1 MSNVQTDKK
10 MTGAVAVVGGGISG
24 MQSALDLA
32 ESGFKVY
39 LLDEKPAIGGTMARL
54 DKTFPTNDCAMCI
67 MSPKL
72 VDTGRHKN
80 IEIITGA
87 KVKEVTGEPG
97 NFKVKVAQKARYV
110 DIKKCTSCGDCA
122 TACPVELP
130 NEFNGDIDTRKATYK
145 LYAQATPNAF
155 AIDKRGIA
163 PCKATC
169 PAGINV
175 QGYVQLIKSGKFID
189 AWKMI
194 YQEMPFP
201 AICGRICAH
210 PCQTACNRAKV
221 DEAIQIATLKRLA
234 ADTAYQQDI
243 EQLPLPEKE
252 AERDEKVAVIGS
264 GPAGLSAAHFLA
276 LKGYK
281 VTIFEALPV
290 TGGMMRIGIP
300 EYRLPKKWVDLE
312 IELVKRLGV
321 EIKVNTAL
329 GKDITIDGLLKDGY
343 KAIFLGV
350 GCQKGTSMR
359 TPGEDMEGVISAV
372 DMLRKIGLGEKVEV
386 GKKVL
391 VVGGGN
397 VAMDAARSARRAGA
411 EVDVLYRRTRGEMP
425 AAPEEVEE
433 AIEEGVQFHFKTLIK
448 EIKGAKGRISGVSS
462 IEVVRMEKDEKGKA
476 VPVYGD
482 TITEWTNVDTIISAI
497 GQAADLSFVGDKP
510 LANEWGSRIV
520 ADPDTLA
527 TNVPGIFT
535 GGDVFTGPALLIDA
549 VGAGKRAA
557 ESMHRYIQGDDM
569 KAGREFAIS
578 KEKISPIPRK
588 AESYPAIPKVK
599 QGHSPADRRATNTEE
614 VCLGYTPEQAQAEA
628 ERCLNCAICSECM
641 QCVDACLP
649 KAIEHGMQ
657 DQEFEI
663 EVGAMVMNPGF
674 KPYDPQ
680 DLQLY
685 GYGKLPGVVTSIQ
698 FERILSASGPYA
710 GHMVRP
716 SDHKE
721 PTRIAWIQC
730 VGSRNER
737 IGKGYCSS
745 VCCMYAIKQAII
757 AKEHSHA
764 PMEAKLFYMD
774 MRTPGK
780 DFERYQNRAKDEHGI
795 KFVRSRIYS
804 VDPARDGSDDV
815 FIRYADED
823 GTIYEETFDMVV
835 LSIGLSAPEG
845 AKELGE
851 AAGIQL
857 DKYGFC
863 RTGEYT
869 PGCSSRPGIFVS
881 GAFGEPKDI
890 PETAVDASA
899 AAAMVSR
906 LLAPARG
913 TMTTVH
919 EFPPEKDVSNKLPRV
934 GVFVCNCG
942 INIGSVVKVPEVAAF
957 AKALPGVVH
966 TEEFLFSCSQDNI
979 IRIQERIG
987 EHDLNR
993 VVVASCTPRTHAPLF
1008 QGSMKEAGL
1017 NSYLYEHANIR
1028 EQSSWVHRESSEE
1041 ATEKAKDLVKM
1052 AVAKVR
1058 LLKPVQT
1065 AFIDVNQRTLVVGG
1079 GVAGMTN
1086 ALSLAEQGY
1095 AVTLVEKTG
1104 SLGGRAT
1111 ELRYSL
1117 KGEDIP
1123 AFVAKLKADVEKN
1136 QLVEILL
1143 NAEVEEVAGYLGNY
1157 RTTVTNDNGTKVTV
1171 EHGAVII
1178 ATGADAM
1185 EPTEYLYG
1193 SHEAVIT
1200 QTGLEQKLADQGL
1213 GKAKTVVMINCVGS
1227 REPEKP
1233 YCSRVCCTHAI
1244 KNALK
1249 VKELDPGANVV
1260 ILYRDI
1266 RTYGFKEEY
1275 YTEARRKGVIFI
1287 RYSADEKPIVVA
1299 NGSKVTVTV
1308 TDHVLQQPLK
1318 IDADILAL
1326 ANGIQP
1332 RPDTEKLSQLFKVP
1346 LNADGFFLE
1355 AHMKLRPVDFAADGL
1370 YLCGLAHGPKN
1381 LSETIAQANAA
1392 SVRAVTLLSKG
1403 RLESLGITAELD
1415 EDLCKGCGICVSA
1428 CAYGA
1433 RVYDERRGKVMVRE
1447 VLCQGCGACVAACPS
1462 GATQQKGFEKEQLI
1476 AMMDAALG

>member
-1 MSNVQTDKK
+1 MSNVQTDNK
-10 MTGAVAVVGGGISG
+10 MTGAVMVVGGGISG

-87 KVKEVTGEPG
+87 KVKEVSGEPG
-97 NFKVKVAQKARYV
+97 NFKVKVKQKARYV
-110 DIKKCTSCGDCA
+110 DIAKCTGCGDCA
-122 TACPVELP
+122 RVCPVELP

-155 AIDKRGIA
+155 AIDKRGVA

-194 YQEMPFP
+194 YEEMPFP

-221 DEAIQIATLKRLA
+221 DTPIQIATLKRLA

-243 EQLPLPEKE
+243 DQLPLPQKE
-252 AERDEKVAVIGS
+252 TERDEKVAVIGS

-281 VTIFEALPV
+281 VTVFEALPV
-290 TGGMMRIGIP
+290 TGGMMRVGIP

-312 IELVKRLGV
+312 IDLIKRLGV

-329 GKDITIDGLLKDGY
+329 GKEITIDGLLQDGF

-359 TPGEDMEGVISAV
+359 TTGEDLEGVVSAV

-386 GKKVL
+386 GRKVL

-397 VAMDAARSARRAGA
+397 VAMDAARSARRQGA
-411 EVDVLYRRTRGEMP
+411 EVHVLYRRTRGEMP
-425 AAPEEVEE
+425 AAQEEVEE

-448 EIKGAKGRISGVSS
+448 EIKGVSGKIAGVSS
-462 IEVVRMEKDEKGKA
+462 IEVLRMEKDEKGRA
-476 VPVYGD
+476 VAVYGE
-482 TITEWTNVDTIISAI
+482 TVTEWKDVDRIISAI
-497 GQAADLSFVGDKP
+497 GQAADLSFAGDKP

-520 ADPDTLA
+520 ADPETMA

-557 ESMHRYIQGDDM
+557 ESIHRYIQGEDM
-569 KAGREFAIS
+569 KAGREF
-578 KEKISPIPRK
+578 KVPEEKISPIPRK
-588 AESYPAIPKVK
+588 AESYSRQERVEQSHAPAE
-599 QGHSPADRRATNTEE
+599 RRAANTEE
-614 VCLGYTPEQAQAEA
+614 VCLGFTPEQAQAEA
-628 ERCLNCAICSECM
+628 ERCLNCAVCSECM

-649 KAIEHGMQ
+649 KAIDHGME
-657 DQEFEI
+657 DRELEI

-674 KPYDPQ
+674 KPYDPE
-680 DLQLY
+680 DLNLY
-685 GYGKLPGVVTSIQ
+685 GYGKFPNVVTSIQ
-698 FERILSASGPYA
+698 FERILSASGPFA

-757 AKEHSHA
+757 AKEHSHD
-764 PMEAKLFYMD
+764 PLEATLFYMD

-780 DFERYQNRAKDEHGI
+780 DFERYQNRAKEEHGVQFI
-795 KFVRSRIYS
+795 RSRIYGI
-804 VDPARDGSDDV
+804 DPAQDGSDDV

-823 GTIYEETFDMVV
+823 GAIHKETYDMVV

-845 AKELGE
+845 AKELGQ
-851 AAGIQL
+851 AAGIEL
-857 DKYGFC
+857 DKFGFC
-863 RTGEYT
+863 RSAEFS

-899 AAAMVSR
+899 AAAMASR
-906 LLAPARG
+906 LLAPVRG
-913 TMTTVH
+913 TMAAVQ
-919 EFPPEKDVSNKLPRV
+919 EFPPEKDVSNQLPRV

-942 INIGSVVKVPEVAAF
+942 INIGSVVRVPEVAEF
-957 AKALPGVVH
+957 AKNLPGVVH

-979 IRIQERIG
+979 IRIKDRIS
-987 EHDLNR
+987 EHNLNR

-1008 QGSMKEAGL
+1008 QSSMKDAGL
-1017 NSYLYEHANIR
+1017 NPYLYEHANIR
-1028 EQSSWVHRESSEE
+1028 EQSSWVHREAPED
-1041 ATEKAKDLVKM
+1041 ATEKAKDLVRM

-1065 AFIDVNQRTLVVGG
+1065 SFIDVNQRALVVGG

-1086 ALSLAEQGY
+1086 ALSLAEQGF
-1095 AVTLVEKTG
+1095 AVTLVEKSG
-1104 SLGGRAT
+1104 ELGGRAT

-1117 KGEDIP
+1117 RGEDIP
-1123 AFVAKLKADVEKN
+1123 AFVAKLKVDVEAN
-1136 QLVEILL
+1136 QLVDIEL
-1143 NAEVEEVAGYLGNY
+1143 NAEVHDVAGYLGNY
-1157 RTTVTNDNGTKVTV
+1157 ISTLAKEDGTKVEV
-1171 EHGAVII
+1171 NHGAVII
-1178 ATGADAM
+1178 ATGADEIVPDA
-1185 EPTEYLYG
+1185 YLYG
-1193 SHEAVIT
+1193 KSPAVMT
-1200 QTGLEQKLADQGL
+1200 QTKLEQKLADTGL
-1213 GKAKTVVMINCVGS
+1213 GDTKTVVMINCVGS
-1227 REPEKP
+1227 REPERP

-1249 VKELDPGANVV
+1249 VKEMNPDTNVV

-1287 RYSADEKPIVVA
+1287 RYSVDDKPQVAA
-1299 NGSKVTVTV
+1299 NGNKVTVTV
-1308 TDHVLQQPLK
+1308 TDHVLKQPIK

-1326 ANGIQP
+1326 GNGIRP
-1332 RPDTEKLSQLFKVP
+1332 RPDTERLSQLFKVP

-1370 YLCGLAHGPKN
+1370 YLCGLAHGPKTI
-1381 LSETIAQANAA
+1381 SETIAQANAA

-1403 RLESLGITAELD
+1403 RLESLGITAEVD
-1415 EDLCKGCGICVSA
+1415 FELCKGCGICVSA

-1433 RVYDERRGKVMVRE
+1433 RVLDERRDVVLVRE

-1462 GATQQKGFEKEQLI
+1462 GATQQKGFEKEQLL

>member
-10 MTGAVAVVGGGISG
+10 MTGAVMVVGGGISG

-72 VDTGRHKN
+72 VDTGRHNN

-87 KVKEVTGEPG
+87 KVTDISGEPG
-97 NFKVKVAQKARYV
+97 NFKVKVHQKARYI
-110 DIKKCTSCGDCA
+110 DISKCTGCGDCA
-122 TACPVELP
+122 RVCPVELP
-130 NEFNGDIDTRKATYK
+130 NEFNGEFDQRKATYK

-155 AIDKRGIA
+155 AIDKRGVA
-163 PCKATC
+163 PCRAAC

-194 YQEMPFP
+194 YKDMPFP

-221 DEAIQIATLKRLA
+221 DDPIQIATLKRLA
-234 ADTAYQQDI
+234 ADIAYQNIDS
-243 EQLPLPEKE
+243 LPLPEKE
-252 AERDEKVAVIGS
+252 AQRDEKVAVIGS
-264 GPAGLSAAHFLA
+264 GPAGLSAAYFLA
-276 LKGYK
+276 LKGYQ
-281 VTIFEALPV
+281 VTVFEALPV
-290 TGGMMRIGIP
+290 TGGMMRVGIP

-312 IELVKRLGV
+312 IDLIKRLGV

-329 GKDITIDGLLKDGY
+329 GKDITIDGLFKDGY

-359 TPGEDMEGVISAV
+359 TPGEDLAGVISAV
-372 DMLRKIGLGEKVEV
+372 DMLRKIGLGEKVEI
-386 GKKVL
+386 GRKVL

-397 VAMDAARSARRAGA
+397 VAMDAARSARRLGA
-411 EVDVLYRRTRGEMP
+411 EVHVLYRRTRGEMP
-425 AAPEEVEE
+425 AAQEEVEE

-448 EIKGAKGRISGVSS
+448 EIKGKNGKVSSVTS
-462 IEVVRMEKDEKGKA
+462 IEVLRMEKDEQGRA

-482 TITEWTNVDTIISAI
+482 TVTEWLDVDTVISAI
-497 GQAADLSFVGDKP
+497 GQTADLSFVGDKP
-510 LANEWGSRIV
+510 LANERRNRIV

-527 TNVPGIFT
+527 TNVPGIFA

-557 ESMHRYIQGDDM
+557 ESIHRYIQGEDL
-569 KAGREFAIS
+569 KANRQFKVPE
-578 KEKISPIPRK
+578 EKVAPIPRPV
-588 AESYPAIPKVK
+588 ESYAVQPHVK
-599 QGHSPADRRATNTEE
+599 QSYAPAERRATNNEE
-614 VCLGYTPEQAQAEA
+614 VGLGFTPEQAQAEA

-641 QCVDACLP
+641 QCVEACLP
-649 KAIEHGMQ
+649 KAIDHTMQ
-657 DQEFEI
+657 DKELEI
-663 EVGAMVMNPGF
+663 EVGSVILNPGF
-674 KPYDPQ
+674 QPYDPK
-680 DLQLY
+680 DLKLY
-685 GYGKLPGVVTSIQ
+685 GYGKLPNVVTSIQ
-698 FERILSASGPYA
+698 FERILSASGPFA

-721 PTRIAWIQC
+721 PTKIAWIQC

-737 IGKGYCSS
+737 VDKGYCSS

-757 AKEHSHA
+757 AKEHSQE
-764 PMEAKLFYMD
+764 PLEATIFYMD

-780 DFERYQNRAKDEHGI
+780 DFERYQNRAKEEHGVR
-795 KFVRSRIYS
+795 FVRSRIYG
-804 VDPARDGSDDV
+804 VDPAKDGSDDV
-815 FIRYADED
+815 FIRYADEN
-823 GTIYEETFDMVV
+823 GNIHHETFDMVV
-835 LSIGLSAPEG
+835 LSVGLSAPEG
-845 AKELGE
+845 ARELGN
-851 AAGIQL
+851 AAHIEL

-863 RTGEYT
+863 RTAEFT
-869 PGCSSRPGIFVS
+869 PGCSSRPGIFIS

-899 AAAMVSR
+899 AAAMASR

-913 TMTTVH
+913 TLTVIP
-919 EFPPEKDVSNKLPRV
+919 EFPPEKDVTNQLPRV

-942 INIGSVVKVPEVAAF
+942 INIGSVVKVPEVVEF
-957 AKALPGVVH
+957 AKTLPGVVH
-966 TEEFLFSCSQDNI
+966 TEEFLFTCSQDNI
-979 IRIQERIG
+979 IKIKERIV

-1008 QGSMKEAGL
+1008 QSSMKEAGL
-1017 NSYLYEHANIR
+1017 NPYLYEHANIR
-1028 EQSSWVHRESSEE
+1028 EQSSWVHRDFPED

-1065 AFIDVNQRTLVVGG
+1065 SFIELNQRTLVIGG

-1086 ALSLAEQGY
+1086 ALSLAEQGF
-1095 AVTLVEKTG
+1095 AVTLVEKTA

-1117 KGEDIP
+1117 RGEDIP
-1123 AFVAKLKADVEKN
+1123 KFVADLKAKVEAH
-1136 QLVEILL
+1136 QLIDIVL
-1143 NAEVEEVAGYLGNY
+1143 NAQVEDVTGYLGNY
-1157 RTTVTNDNGTKVTV
+1157 NTTLVKEDGSKIEV

-1178 ATGADAM
+1178 ATGADEM
-1185 EPTEYLYG
+1185 QTTSYLYG
-1193 SHEAVIT
+1193 SNPAVMT
-1200 QTGLEQKLADQGL
+1200 QTQLEQRLADQGL
-1213 GKAKTVVMINCVGS
+1213 GDAKTVVMINCVGS
-1227 REPEKP
+1227 REPDRP

-1249 VKELDPGANVV
+1249 IKELNPAANVF

-1275 YTEARRKGVIFI
+1275 YTEARRKGVIFV
-1287 RYSADEKPIVVA
+1287 RYSVDDKPQVTA
-1299 NGSKVTVTV
+1299 NGNKVTVTI
-1308 TDHVLQQPLK
+1308 TDHVLQRPIK

-1326 ANGIQP
+1326 ATGIQP
-1332 RPDTEKLSQLFKVP
+1332 RPDTERLSQLFKVP

-1381 LSETIAQANAA
+1381 ITETIAQANAA
-1392 SVRAVTLLSKG
+1392 AVRAVTLLSKG
-1403 RLESLGITAELD
+1403 QLESLGITAEVD
-1415 EDLCKGCGICVSA
+1415 TELCKGCGICVEA

-1433 RVYDERRGKVMVRE
+1433 RVLDERRGVALVRE

-1462 GATQQKGFEKEQLI
+1462 GATQQRGFEKQQLL

>member
-10 MTGAVAVVGGGISG
+10 LTGAAMVVGGGISG

-87 KVKEVTGEPG
+87 KVKAVTGEPG
-97 NFKVKVAQKARYV
+97 NFKVTVQQKARYV
-110 DIKKCTSCGDCA
+110 DIPKCTGCGDCA
-122 TACPVELP
+122 RVCPVELP
-130 NEFNGDIDTRKATYK
+130 NEFNGEIDTRKATYK

-155 AIDKRGIA
+155 AIDKRGVA

-194 YQEMPFP
+194 YEEMPFP

-221 DEAIQIATLKRLA
+221 DEPIQIATLKRLA
-234 ADTAYQQDI
+234 ADVAYQQDI
-243 EQLPLPEKE
+243 NELPLPKKE

-264 GPAGLSAAHFLA
+264 GPAGLAAAHFLA
-276 LKGYK
+276 LKGYQ
-281 VTIFEALPV
+281 VTIFEAQPV

-312 IELVKRLGV
+312 IDLIKRLGV

-329 GKDITIDGLLKDGY
+329 GKDITIDGLLKDGF

-372 DMLRKIGLGEKVEV
+372 DMLRRIGLGEKVEV

-411 EVDVLYRRTRGEMP
+411 EVHVLYRRTRGEMP
-425 AAPEEVEE
+425 AAQEEVEE
-433 AIEEGVQFHFKTLIK
+433 AMEEGVQFHFRTLIK
-448 EIKGAKGRISGVSS
+448 EIKGNGKITGCST
-462 IEVVRMEKDEKGKA
+462 IEVVRMEKNDKGKW

-482 TITEWTNVDTIISAI
+482 TITEWTDVDTIISAI
-497 GQAADLSFVGDKP
+497 GQTADLSFAGDKP
-510 LANEWGSRIV
+510 LTNEWGDRIV

-557 ESMHRYIQGDDM
+557 ESIHRYIQGEDLR
-569 KAGREFAIS
+569 AGREF
-578 KEKISPIPRK
+578 KMPEDKISPIPRK
-588 AESYPAIPKVK
+588 AESYTRQPRVK
-599 QGHSPADRRATNTEE
+599 QSHAPAERRAANTEE
-614 VCLGYTPEQAQAEA
+614 VCLGFTPEQAQEEA
-628 ERCLNCAICSECM
+628 ARCLNCAICSECM
-641 QCVDACLP
+641 QCVEACLP
-649 KAIEHGMQ
+649 KAIDHSMQ
-657 DQEFEI
+657 DKEFEI

-674 KPYDPQ
+674 KPYDPEE
-680 DLQLY
+680 LKLY
-685 GYGKLPGVVTSIQ
+685 GYGKLPNVVTSIQ
-698 FERILSASGPYA
+698 FERILSASGPFA

-721 PTRIAWIQC
+721 PVKIAWIQC

-757 AKEHSHA
+757 AKEHSHD
-764 PMEAKLFYMD
+764 PLEAKLFYMD

-780 DFERYQNRAKDEHGI
+780 DFERYLNRAKEEHGVQFI
-795 KFVRSRIYS
+795 RSRIYGI
-804 VDPARDGSDDV
+804 DPVPGSDDV
-815 FIRYADED
+815 MMRYADEE
-823 GTIYEETFDMVV
+823 GNIYHETFDMVV

-845 AKELGE
+845 AKELG
-851 AAGIQL
+851 AATGIEL

-863 RTGEYT
+863 RAETFS
-869 PGCSSRPGIFVS
+869 PVCSSREGIYVS

-913 TMTTVH
+913 TMTTVQ
-919 EFPPEKDVSNKLPRV
+919 EFPPEKDVTNQLPRV

-942 INIGSVVKVPEVAAF
+942 INIGSVVRVPEVAEF
-957 AKALPGVVH
+957 AKTLPGVVH

-979 IRIQERIG
+979 IKIKERIG
-987 EHDLNR
+987 EHNLNR

-1008 QGSMKEAGL
+1008 QSSMKDAGL
-1017 NSYLYEHANIR
+1017 NPYLYEHANIR
-1028 EQSSWVHRESSEE
+1028 EQSSWVHREEPE
-1041 ATEKAKDLVKM
+1041 DATEKAKDLVKM

-1065 AFIDVNQRTLVVGG
+1065 AFIDVNQRALVVGG

-1095 AVTLVEKTG
+1095 AVTLVEKAD

-1123 AFVAKLKADVEKN
+1123 AFVAKLKADVEAN
-1136 QLVEILL
+1136 SFIDIVL
-1143 NAEVEEVAGYLGNY
+1143 NAQVAEVAGYLGNY
-1157 RTTVTNDNGTKVTV
+1157 RTTLIKENGDKVEV

-1178 ATGADAM
+1178 ATGAD
-1185 EPTEYLYG
+1185 EIVPESYLYG
-1193 SHEAVIT
+1193 SSPAVVT
-1200 QTGLEQKLADQGL
+1200 QTQLEQKLADQGL
-1213 GKAKTVVMINCVGS
+1213 GHAKTVVMINCVGS
-1227 REPEKP
+1227 REPERP

-1249 VKELDPGANVV
+1249 VKELNPEANVV
-1260 ILYRDI
+1260 VLYRDI

-1287 RYSADEKPIVVA
+1287 RYSVDDKPQVAA
-1299 NGSKVTVTV
+1299 NGDKVTVTV
-1308 TDHVLQQPLK
+1308 TDHVLKQPIK
-1318 IDADILAL
+1318 IEADILAL
-1326 ANGIQP
+1326 ANGIKP
-1332 RPDTEKLSQLFKVP
+1332 RPDTEALSQLFKVP
-1346 LNADGFFLE
+1346 LNADGFYLE

-1370 YLCGLAHGPKN
+1370 YLCGLAHGPKTVG
-1381 LSETIAQANAA
+1381 ETIAQANAA

-1403 RLESLGITAELD
+1403 RLESLGITAEVDL
-1415 EDLCKGCGICVSA
+1415 ELCKGCGICTTA

-1433 RVYDERRGKVMVRE
+1433 RVYDERRGVAYVRE

-1462 GATQQKGFEKEQLI
+1462 GATQQKGFEKEQLL

>member
-10 MTGAVAVVGGGISG
+10 LTGAAMVVGGGISG

-72 VDTGRHKN
+72 VDTGRHNN

-87 KVKEVTGEPG
+87 KVKGVTGEPG
-97 NFKVKVAQKARYV
+97 NFKVKVTQKARYV
-110 DIKKCTSCGDCA
+110 DIPKCTGCGDCA
-122 TACPVELP
+122 RVCPVELP
-130 NEFNGDIDTRKATYK
+130 NEFNGEIDTRKATYK

-175 QGYVQLIKSGKFID
+175 QGYVQLIKSGKFVD

-194 YQEMPFP
+194 YEEMPFP

-221 DEAIQIATLKRLA
+221 DEPIQIATLKRLA
-234 ADTAYQQDI
+234 ADTAYQMDI
-243 EQLPLPEKE
+243 NELPLPQKE
-252 AERDEKVAVIGS
+252 AERDEKMAVIGS
-264 GPAGLSAAHFLA
+264 GPAGLAAAHFLA

-300 EYRLPKKWVDLE
+300 EYRLPKKWVDFE
-312 IELVKRLGV
+312 IDLIKRLGV

-329 GKDITIDGLLKDGY
+329 GKDITLDGLLKDGY

-359 TPGEDMEGVISAV
+359 TPGEDMQGVITAV
-372 DMLRKIGLGEKVEV
+372 DMLRRIGLGEKVEV

-411 EVDVLYRRTRGEMP
+411 EVHVLYRRTRGEMP

-433 AIEEGVQFHFKTLIK
+433 AIEEGIEFHFRTLIK
-448 EIKGAKGRISGVSS
+448 EIKGQKGKMTGCSS
-462 IEVVRMEKDEKGKA
+462 IEVLRMEKDDKGKW

-482 TITEWTNVDTIISAI
+482 EITEWTNVDTIISAI
-497 GQAADLSFVGDKP
+497 GQTADLSFAGDKP
-510 LANEWGSRIV
+510 LANEWGNRIV

-557 ESMHRYIQGDDM
+557 ESMHRYINGEDM
-569 KAGREFAIS
+569 KAGREF
-578 KEKISPIPRK
+578 KVPEEKISPIPRK
-588 AESYPAIPKVK
+588 AASYTKQPKVK
-599 QGHSPADRRATNTEE
+599 QAHAPAERRATNTEE
-614 VCLGYTPEQAQAEA
+614 VCLGFTPEQAQEEA
-628 ERCLNCAICSECM
+628 ARCLNCAICSECM

-649 KAIEHGMQ
+649 KAIDHSMQ
-657 DQEFEI
+657 DKEFEI
-663 EVGAMVMNPGF
+663 EVGALVMNPGF
-674 KPYDPQ
+674 KPYDPEE
-680 DLQLY
+680 LALY
-685 GYGKLPGVVTSIQ
+685 GYGKLKNVVTSIQ

-721 PTRIAWIQC
+721 PTRVAWLQC

-757 AKEHSHA
+757 AKEHSHD
-764 PMEAKLFYMD
+764 PLDAKLFYMD

-780 DFERYQNRAKDEHGI
+780 DFERYLNRAKDEHGVQFI
-795 KFVRSRIYS
+795 RSRIYGI
-804 VDPARDGSDDV
+804 DPAPDGGDDV
-815 FIRYADED
+815 YIRYADEE
-823 GTIYEETFDMVV
+823 GNVTTEAFDMVV
-835 LSIGLSAPEG
+835 LSIGLSAPES

-851 AAGIQL
+851 AAGITL

-863 RTGEYT
+863 RTDTFT
-869 PGCSSRPGIFVS
+869 PGCSSREGIYVS

-913 TMTTVH
+913 TMTAVP
-919 EFPPEKDVSNKLPRV
+919 EFPPEKDVSNQLPRV

-942 INIGSVVKVPEVAAF
+942 INIGSVVRVPEVAEF
-957 AKALPGVVH
+957 AKTLAGVVH

-979 IRIQERIG
+979 IKIQERIK

-1008 QGSMKEAGL
+1008 QSSMKEAGL
-1017 NSYLYEHANIR
+1017 NPYLYEHANIR
-1028 EQSSWVHRESSEE
+1028 EQSSWVHREQPVE
-1041 ATEKAKDLVKM
+1041 ATDKAKDLVRM

-1086 ALSLAEQGY
+1086 ALSLAEQGF
-1095 AVTLVEKTG
+1095 AVSLVEK
-1104 SLGGRAT
+1104 SAALGGRAT

-1117 KGEDIP
+1117 QGEDIP
-1123 AFVAKLKADVEKN
+1123 AFVAKLKADVAANSLIDVVLEAK
-1136 QLVEILL
+1136 
-1143 NAEVEEVAGYLGNY
+1143 VEEVAGYLGNY
-1157 RTTVTNDNGTKVTV
+1157 RTILTKNDGTKVEV
-1171 EHGAVII
+1171 EHGAVVI
-1178 ATGADAM
+1178 ATGADEI
-1185 EPTEYLYG
+1185 EPNEYLYG
-1193 SHEAVIT
+1193 ENPAVLT
-1200 QTGLEQKLADQGL
+1200 QTTLEQKIADQGL
-1213 GKAKTVVMINCVGS
+1213 GEARNIVMINCVGS
-1227 REPEKP
+1227 RVPERP

-1249 VKELDPGANVV
+1249 VKELNPDANVF

-1266 RTYGFKEEY
+1266 RTYGFKEEF
-1275 YTEARRKGVIFI
+1275 YTEARRKGVIFV
-1287 RYSADEKPIVVA
+1287 RYSVDNKPQVSA
-1299 NGSKVTVTV
+1299 NGNKVTVTV
-1308 TDHVLQQPLK
+1308 VDHVLQQPIK
-1318 IDADILAL
+1318 IEADILAL

-1332 RPDTEKLSQLFKVP
+1332 RPDTEALSQLFKVP
-1346 LNADGFFLE
+1346 LNADGFYLE
-1355 AHMKLRPVDFAADGL
+1355 AHMKLRPVDFSADGL
-1370 YLCGLAHGPKN
+1370 YLCGLAHSPKTIG
-1381 LSETIAQANAA
+1381 ETIAQANAA

-1403 RLESLGITAELD
+1403 RLESLGITAEVDL
-1415 EDLCKGCGICVSA
+1415 DLCKGCGICVNA

-1433 RVYDERRGKVMVRE
+1433 RVLDERRGVAYVRE
-1447 VLCQGCGACVAACPS
+1447 VLCQGCGACVSACPS
-1462 GATQQKGFEKEQLI
+1462 GATQQKGFEKEQLL

>member
-1 MSNVQTDKK
+1 MSNVQTDNN
-10 MTGAVAVVGGGISG
+10 MTGAVMVVGGGISG

-72 VDTGRHKN
+72 VDTGRHNN

-87 KVKEVTGEPG
+87 KVKGVSGEPG
-97 NFKVKVAQKARYV
+97 HFKVKVEQKARYV
-110 DIKKCTSCGDCA
+110 DIAKCTGCGDCA
-122 TACPVELP
+122 RVCPVELP
-130 NEFNGDIDTRKATYK
+130 NEFNGEIDTRKATYK

-155 AIDKRGIA
+155 AIDKRGVA
-163 PCKATC
+163 PCKNAC

-194 YQEMPFP
+194 YEEMPFP

-210 PCQTACNRAKV
+210 PCQTACNRGQV
-221 DEAIQIATLKRLA
+221 DEPIQIATLKRLA
-234 ADTAYQQDI
+234 ADMAYQQDLD
-243 EQLPLPEKE
+243 QLPLPQKE
-252 AERDEKVAVIGS
+252 ADREEKVAVIGS

-276 LKGYK
+276 LKGYR

-290 TGGMMRIGIP
+290 TGGMMRVGIP

-312 IELVKRLGV
+312 IDLIRRLGV

-329 GKDITIDGLLKDGY
+329 GKDITLDGLFKEGY

-359 TPGEDMEGVISAV
+359 TPGEDLKGVISAV
-372 DMLRKIGLGEKVEV
+372 DMLREIGLGQEVKV
-386 GKKVL
+386 GRKVL

-397 VAMDAARSARRAGA
+397 VAMDAARSARRMGA
-411 EVDVLYRRTRGEMP
+411 EVHVLYRRTRGEMP
-425 AAPEEVEE
+425 AAAEEVEE
-433 AIEEGVQFHFKTLIK
+433 AIEEGIQFHFKTLIK
-448 EIKGAKGRISGVSS
+448 EIKGKNGKIDVVES
-462 IEVVRMEKDEKGKA
+462 IQVLRMEKDQKGRW

-482 TITEWTNVDTIISAI
+482 EITKWTGVDTVISAI
-497 GQAADLSFVGDKP
+497 GQAADLSFAGDKP

-557 ESMHRYIQGDDM
+557 ESIHRYIQGEDLR
-569 KAGREFAIS
+569 AGRQFKLPE
-578 KEKISPIPRK
+578 ERISPIPRK
-588 AESYPAIPKVK
+588 AESYAPQPRVK
-599 QGHSPADRRATNTEE
+599 QGHAPAQRRSAGSEE

-628 ERCLNCAICSECM
+628 ERCLNCAVCSECM

-649 KAIEHGMQ
+649 KAIDHSMQ
-657 DQEFEI
+657 DRELEL
-663 EVGAMVMNPGF
+663 EVGALVMNPGF
-674 KPYDPQ
+674 KPYDPT
-680 DLQLY
+680 DLKLY
-685 GYGKLPGVVTSIQ
+685 GYGRLPNVVTSIQ
-698 FERILSASGPYA
+698 FERILSASGPFS

-721 PTRIAWIQC
+721 PAKIAWIQC

-757 AKEHSHA
+757 AKEHSHD
-764 PMEAKLFYMD
+764 PLEATLFYMD

-780 DFERYQNRAKDEHGI
+780 DFERYQNRAKEEHGVR
-795 KFVRSRIYS
+795 FVRSRIYGI
-804 VDPARDGSDDV
+804 DPVPDDSGDV
-815 FIRYADED
+815 FIRYADEN
-823 GTIYEETFDMVV
+823 GQIYTETYDMVV

-845 AKELGE
+845 AQELGE
-851 AAGIQL
+851 AAGIEL
-857 DKYGFC
+857 DSYGFC
-863 RTGEYT
+863 RSDEFS

-899 AAAMVSR
+899 AAAMASR

-913 TMTTVH
+913 TLAAVQ
-919 EFPPEKDVSNKLPRV
+919 EFPPEKDVSNQLPRV

-957 AKALPGVVH
+957 AKTLPGVVH

-979 IRIQERIG
+979 DKIKERIK

-1008 QGSMKEAGL
+1008 QSSMKEAGL
-1017 NSYLYEHANIR
+1017 NPYLYEHANIR
-1028 EQSSWVHRESSEE
+1028 EQSSWVHRDVPEE

-1065 AFIDVNQRTLVVGG
+1065 SFIDVNQRALVVGG

-1086 ALSLAEQGY
+1086 ALSLAEQGFP
-1095 AVTLVEKTG
+1095 VTLVEKSG
-1104 SLGGRAT
+1104 ELGGRAM

-1117 KGEDIP
+1117 RGEDIP
-1123 AFVAKLKADVEKN
+1123 AFVAKLKNDVGN
-1136 QLVEILL
+1136 HTLIDICI
-1143 NAEVEEVAGYLGNY
+1143 NAQVEEVAGYLGNY
-1157 RTTVTNDNGTKVTV
+1157 ITTLIKEDGSKEEVN
-1171 EHGAVII
+1171 HGAVII
-1178 ATGADAM
+1178 ATGADEI
-1185 EPTEYLYG
+1185 EPADYLYG
-1193 SHEAVIT
+1193 SSPAVMT
-1200 QTGLEQKLADQGL
+1200 QTQLEQKLADQGL
-1213 GKAKTVVMINCVGS
+1213 GDAGTVVMINCVGS
-1227 REPEKP
+1227 REPEHP

-1249 VKELDPGANVV
+1249 IKELNPKANVLV
-1260 ILYRDI
+1260 LYRDI

-1287 RYSADEKPIVVA
+1287 RYSVDDKPKVTA
-1299 NGSKVTVTV
+1299 NGNRVKVTI
-1308 TDHVLQQPLK
+1308 TDHVLQQPIE

-1326 ANGIQP
+1326 GNGIKP
-1332 RPDTEKLSQLFKVP
+1332 RPDTERLSQLFKVP

-1381 LSETIAQANAA
+1381 ISETISQANAA
-1392 SVRAVTLLSKG
+1392 SVRAGTLLSKG
-1403 RLESLGITAELD
+1403 RLESLGITAEVDL
-1415 EDLCKGCGICVSA
+1415 ELCKGCGICVEA
-1428 CAYGA
+1428 CVYGA
-1433 RVYDERRGKVMVRE
+1433 RVLDERRGVALVRE

-1462 GATQQKGFEKEQLI
+1462 GATQQKGFEKEQLL

>member
-10 MTGAVAVVGGGISG
+10 LTGAAMVVGGGISG

-97 NFKVKVAQKARYV
+97 NFKVKVHQKARYI
-110 DIKKCTSCGDCA
+110 DLDKCTGCGDCA
-122 TACPVELP
+122 GVCPVELP
-130 NEFNGDIDTRKATYK
+130 NEFNGEIDTRKATYK

-155 AIDKRGIA
+155 AIDKRGVA

-194 YQEMPFP
+194 YEEMPFP

-221 DEAIQIATLKRLA
+221 DEPIQIATLKRLA
-234 ADTAYQQDI
+234 ADMAYQLDI
-243 EQLPLPEKE
+243 NELPLPEKE
-252 AERDEKVAVIGS
+252 AVRDEKVAVIGS
-264 GPAGLSAAHFLA
+264 GPAGMACAHFLA
-276 LKGYK
+276 LKGYQ

-290 TGGMMRIGIP
+290 TGGMMRVGIP
-300 EYRLPKKWVDLE
+300 EYRLPKKWVDYE
-312 IELVKRLGV
+312 IDLIKHLGV

-329 GKDITIDGLLKDGY
+329 GKDITIDGLFKEGF
-343 KAIFLGV
+343 KSIFLGV

-359 TPGEDMEGVISAV
+359 TPGENLEGVISAV
-372 DMLRKIGLGEKVEV
+372 DMLRNIGLGEKVEV

-411 EVDVLYRRTRGEMP
+411 EVHVLYRRTRGEMP

-433 AIEEGVQFHFKTLIK
+433 AMEEGVKFHFRTLIK
-448 EIKGAKGRISGVSS
+448 EIKDNKGKIGVVET
-462 IEVVRMEKDEKGKA
+462 IEVVRMEKDEKGKW

-482 TITEWTNVDTIISAI
+482 KVTEWQDVDTVISAI
-497 GQAADLSFVGDKP
+497 GQTADLSFAGDKP
-510 LANEWGSRIV
+510 LTNQWGDRIV

-557 ESMHRYIQGDDM
+557 ESMHRYLQGEDM
-569 KAGREFAIS
+569 KAGRQFKVPE
-578 KEKISPIPRK
+578 EKVSPIPRK
-588 AESYPAIPKVK
+588 AASYPQQPKVK
-599 QGHSPADRRATNTEE
+599 QAHAPAERRAANTEE
-614 VCLGYTPEQAQAEA
+614 VCLGFTPEQAQEEA
-628 ERCLNCAICSECM
+628 ARCLNCAICSECM

-649 KAIEHGMQ
+649 KAIDHDMQ
-657 DQEFEI
+657 DREFEI

-674 KPYDPQ
+674 KPYDPE
-680 DLQLY
+680 DLKLY
-685 GYGKLPGVVTSIQ
+685 GYGRLPNVVTSIQ

-745 VCCMYAIKQAII
+745 VCCMYAIKQAVI
-757 AKEHSHA
+757 AKEHSHE
-764 PMEAKLFYMD
+764 PLSAKLFYMD

-780 DFERYQNRAKDEHGI
+780 DFERYLNRAKDEQGVEFI
-795 KFVRSRIYS
+795 RSRIYGI
-804 VDPARDGSDDV
+804 DPALDGSDDV
-815 FIRYADED
+815 MIRYADED
-823 GTIYEETFDMVV
+823 GKIFTENYDMVV
-835 LSIGLSAPEG
+835 LSVGLSAPES
-845 AKELGE
+845 ATELGH
-851 AAGIQL
+851 ACGIEL

-863 RTGEYT
+863 RTETFT
-869 PGCSSRPGIFVS
+869 PGCSSREGIYVS

-913 TMTTVH
+913 TMTEVQK
-919 EFPPEKDVSNKLPRV
+919 FPPEKDVNNQLPRV

-942 INIGSVVKVPEVAAF
+942 INIGSIVRVPEVAEF
-957 AKALPGVVH
+957 AKTLPGVVH

-979 IRIQERIG
+979 IKIKNRIQE
-987 EHDLNR
+987 HNLNR

-1008 QGSMKEAGL
+1008 QSSLKEAGL
-1017 NSYLYEHANIR
+1017 NPYLYEHANIR
-1028 EQSSWVHRESSEE
+1028 EQSSWVHREQPED
-1041 ATEKAKDLVKM
+1041 ATDKAKDLVKM

-1065 AFIDVNQRTLVVGG
+1065 SFIDVNQRVLVVGG

-1095 AVTLVEKTG
+1095 AVTLVEKTDQ
-1104 SLGGRAT
+1104 LGGRAT

-1123 AFVAKLKADVEKN
+1123 AFIGQLKSDIEAN
-1136 QLVEILL
+1136 PLVEIVLK
-1143 NAEVEEVAGYLGNY
+1143 AQVHEVTGYLGNY
-1157 RTTVTNDNGTKVTV
+1157 RTTLHKEDGSKVEV
-1171 EHGAVII
+1171 EHGAVVI
-1178 ATGADAM
+1178 ATGAD
-1185 EPTEYLYG
+1185 EVTPTEYLYG
-1193 SHEAVIT
+1193 NHAAVLT
-1200 QTGLEQKLADQGL
+1200 QTQLEQRIADQGL
-1213 GKAKTVVMINCVGS
+1213 GKAKNIVMINCVGS
-1227 REPEKP
+1227 RIPERP

-1244 KNALK
+1244 KNAIR
-1249 VKELDPGANVV
+1249 VKDLNPAANVI

-1287 RYSADEKPIVVA
+1287 RYSMDDKPVVEA
-1299 NGSKVTVTV
+1299 KGDQVTVTI
-1308 TDHVLQQPLK
+1308 TDHVLKQPIK

-1326 ANGIQP
+1326 GNGIKP
-1332 RPDTEKLSQLFKVP
+1332 RLDTEALSQLFKVP
-1346 LNADGFFLE
+1346 LNADGFYLE

-1381 LSETIAQANAA
+1381 ITETIAQANAA

-1403 RLESLGITAELD
+1403 RLESLGNTAEVDL
-1415 EDLCKGCGICVSA
+1415 ELCKGCGICVSA

-1433 RVYDERRGKVMVRE
+1433 RVFDERRGVAYVRE
-1447 VLCQGCGACVAACPS
+1447 VLCQGCGACVSACPS
-1462 GATQQKGFEKEQLI
+1462 GATQQKGFEKEQLL